1 MSFTPKTRLEKI
13 LCGVAATAKT
23 RLEKAV
29 AIAIGNAGG
38 GGGSSVF
45 EVSVTVDPDT
55 GVVTVNDH
63 TAAELYEALAA
74 GKLVKTSLT
83 VGGASINA
91 VTCISGQVMD
101 DSLYTFWMEQ
111 PEMKMVSDKLNA
123 EDTVVLIPF
132 GE

>member
-1 MSFTPKTRLEKI
+1 MFTPKTRLEKI

-45 EVSVTVDPDT
+45 ETSVTVDPDT
-55 GVVTVNDH
+55 GAITVNDV
-63 TAAELYEALAA
+63 TAAELYEALAS
-74 GKLVKTSLT
+74 GKFVKTICN
-83 VGGASINA
+83 VGGESITV
-91 VTCISGQVMD
+91 VTCISGQVGD
-101 DSLYTFWMEQ
+101 DGEYMFWMVQ
-111 PEMKMVSDKLNA
+111 PEMKMVSGKLSA

>member
-1 MSFTPKTRLEKI
+1 MFTPKSRLEKI

-45 EVSVTVDPDT
+45 ETSVTLDSDT
-55 GVVTVNDH
+55 GAVTINDV
-63 TAAELYEALAA
+63 TAAELYEALAS
-74 GKLVKTSLT
+74 GKLVKTSLN

-91 VTCISGQVMD
+91 VTCVSGQVVD
-101 DSLYTFWMEQ
+101 DGLYTFWMEQ
-111 PEMKMVSDKLNA
+111 PEMKMVSGKLSA
-123 EDTVVLIPF
+123 EDSVVLSPF